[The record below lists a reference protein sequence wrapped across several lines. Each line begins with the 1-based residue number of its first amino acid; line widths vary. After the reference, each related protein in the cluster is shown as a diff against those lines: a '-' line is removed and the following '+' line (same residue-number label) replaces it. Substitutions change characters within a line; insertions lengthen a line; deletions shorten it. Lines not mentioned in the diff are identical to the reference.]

1 MVREEGHYG
10 DSSKHNSNNY
20 FDNPYQNSSNKND
33 FDDVFK
39 SLKCNHSKLFIP
51 LINLIFGKD
60 YGIDE
65 PLELISTDEHIT
77 SKFGKEKE
85 YSIDTRISDF
95 ILKIRNEHF
104 LLECQSYNDGS
115 MAIRIAEYTF
125 LSARHTATNENG
137 RWIINM
143 PNYSVIYIKSNSNTP
158 KKTEITYKFPNGESV
173 DYDSENIILTDF
185 TKEDIIEKKLYVL
198 IPFYILR
205 YEQVIKDVNSTKEEI
220 EQVVND
226 LNFFVDKLKGL
237 LEEDLISGYD
247 LENLRAY
254 MAIIL
259 KHVTN
264 GNKNEERLVNTMCGN
279 VIVTEA
285 DKIYYSGVAEG
296 EARGEARG
304 EAKNLADRKKLSQLV
319 KILIKDGNIEKIER
333 ATADLEYCKKLYD
346 EYGL

>member
-1 MVREEGHYG
+1 MYYEKSRHAFSYPSHYSFSISMVHEEGHYG

-20 FDNPYQNSSNKND
+20 FDPSYQNSSNKND

-77 SKFGKEKE
+77 SKFGKEKK

-95 ILKIRNEHF
+95 ILKIRNDHF

-173 DYDSENIILTDF
+173 SMMFSE
-185 TKEDIIEKKLYVL
+185 
-198 IPFYILR
+198 
-205 YEQVIKDVNSTKEEI
+205 S
-220 EQVVND
+220 
-226 LNFFVDKLKGL
+226 
-237 LEEDLISGYD
+237 
-247 LENLRAY
+247 
-254 MAIIL
+254 
-259 KHVTN
+259 
-264 GNKNEERLVNTMCGN
+264 
-279 VIVTEA
+279 
-285 DKIYYSGVAEG
+285 
-296 EARGEARG
+296 
-304 EAKNLADRKKLSQLV
+304 
-319 KILIKDGNIEKIER
+319 
-333 ATADLEYCKKLYD
+333 
-346 EYGL
+346 